1 MSYIKR
7 AIERIIDNNFRKS
20 KALVVTGARQVG
32 KTTVT
37 KHLYPDVQRINMK
50 DRLLIN
56 ASKED
61 PLSFLEGMGMPLFID
76 EIQNTPYLIDELK
89 VILDETDSKGNYIL
103 SGSQKWKLMKGLTE
117 SLAGIASI
125 LEMTT
130 LSLREIKSISF
141 DQPFSLNEKYLKER
155 EKHLQKYEN
164 IWEYIHR
171 GFYPELYDDDPRYW
185 GTYYNDYVST
195 YLEKDVYDILKVRDP
210 DTFYRFMVSCAART
224 GNILNY
230 SNIAS
235 DVGIDA
241 DTVKSWTG
249 ILEKTGIIYLLKPY
263 YNSHLNRALKSPKI
277 YFRDT
282 GLAAHLTNW
291 TTPEQLQAGA
301 MNGAFFETFVLN
313 EILKSYIN
321 AGLDHTRY
329 VYYYRGR
336 DKRKNSVNEYE
347 ESEIDF
353 IIEENNTLY
362 PIEIRKNKNVTASMT
377 SAFNVLDKDKS
388 KKRGTG
394 AIICTCDHKL
404 KLSADLYALPVEY
417 I

>member
-61 PLSFLEGMGMPLFID
+61 PLSFLEGLGMPLFID

-171 GFYPELYDDDPRYW
+171 GFYPEL
-185 GTYYNDYVST
+185 
-195 YLEKDVYDILKVRDP
+195 
-210 DTFYRFMVSCAART
+210 
-224 GNILNY
+224 
-230 SNIAS
+230 
-235 DVGIDA
+235 
-241 DTVKSWTG
+241 
-249 ILEKTGIIYLLKPY
+249 
-263 YNSHLNRALKSPKI
+263 
-277 YFRDT
+277 
-282 GLAAHLTNW
+282 
-291 TTPEQLQAGA
+291 
-301 MNGAFFETFVLN
+301 
-313 EILKSYIN
+313 
-321 AGLDHTRY
+321 
-329 VYYYRGR
+329 
-336 DKRKNSVNEYE
+336 
-347 ESEIDF
+347 
-353 IIEENNTLY
+353 
-362 PIEIRKNKNVTASMT
+362 
-377 SAFNVLDKDKS
+377 
-388 KKRGTG
+388 
-394 AIICTCDHKL
+394 
-404 KLSADLYALPVEY
+404 
-417 I
+417 

>member
-1 MSYIKR
+1 MSYINR
-7 AIERIIDNNFRKS
+7 AIEGVIGNNFKKS
-20 KALVVTGARQVG
+20 KALVITGARQVG

-37 KHLYPDVQRINMK
+37 KHLYPDIKRINMK
-50 DRLLIN
+50 DSLLVN
-56 ASKED
+56 ASKDD
-61 PLSFLEGMGMPLFID
+61 PLSFLEGFGIPLFID

-89 VILDETDSKGNYIL
+89 VILDETKTKGNYIL

-130 LSLREIKSISF
+130 LSLREIKNIDF
-141 DQPFSLNEKYLKER
+141 KQPFIPADEYLKKR
-155 EKHLQKYEN
+155 EKNLVKYEN
-164 IWEYIHR
+164 LWEYIHK
-171 GFYPELYDDDPRYW
+171 GFYPELYDDNPRDYS
-185 GTYYNDYVST
+185 TYYNDYVST
-195 YLEKDVYDILKVRDP
+195 YIEKDVYDILKVRDA
-210 DTFYRFMVSCAART
+210 DTFYKFMVSCAART

-230 SNIAS
+230 SNISS

-241 DTVKSWTG
+241 DTIKTWIG
-249 ILEKTGIIYLLKPY
+249 ILEKTGIVYLLKPY
-263 YNSHLNRALKSPKI
+263 HNSHLNRAIKTPKL

-282 GLAAHLTNW
+282 GLAAHLTGW
-291 TTPEQLQAGA
+291 LTPGQLQSGA

-313 EILKSYIN
+313 EILKTYIN
-321 AGLDHTRY
+321 AGRDYTKHI
-329 VYYYRGR
+329 YYYRGK
-336 DKRKNSVNEYE
+336 DKKINSVNEYE

-362 PIEIRKNKNVTASMT
+362 PIEIKKNKNVSASMAA
-377 SAFNVLDKDKS
+377 AFNILDKDKS

-394 AIICTCDHKL
+394 AIICTCDYKL
-404 KLSADLYALPVEY
+404 KLREDLYALPVEY